1 MTDADAL
8 ERFKQF
14 CLAERSASKDEKFDA
29 SEEQDWF
36 SLSLGFFAALGL
48 NSESANKLAREARY
62 THHYWG

>member
-1 MTDADAL
+1 MTEADAL

-14 CLAERSASKDEKFDA
+14 CLAERSASEDDKFDA

-48 NSESANKLAREARY
+48 TNFPVSSVM
-62 THHYWG
+62 

>member
-1 MTDADAL
+1 MTDSDAL

-48 NSESANKLAREARY
+48 SSESANKLAREARY